1 MSDLVECMKKIWI
14 VLCLALLLLVGCGDE
29 QVSPGAE
36 TTLPSEAET
45 TLSPETETPAPV
57 SCNIIENGVCR
68 FKVVRPE
75 NATDLMVESA
85 KAIYNALSKHAEGN
99 VELVTDW
106 IKSGTE
112 YDSDAFEILVGKTG
126 HPEAEE
132 ALKQVGYNQYGL
144 IVVGNKLC
152 LVGLS
157 TEAVQSAANKLVNII
172 NNRVEKG
179 EAGTNLTIDGMYLT
193 ATDMKGCD
201 FDLPVFDGAE
211 FAGTYDC
218 GDSTYKAFFLDV
230 NETEFTAYWNLLVSD
245 GAAESARR
253 KLGENTF
260 IDAKWGKWN
269 VNVSFYPSL
278 GEVGIAFSQK
288 LKDPPVIA
296 KEEYTPVQPLL
307 TQFNNNEVGG
317 GMGYLV
323 RLEDSTFIIVDGG
336 MSPTGYK
343 EAYTLY
349 ELMKEQN
356 TRTDGKLIVRAW
368 FITHAHADHYNVL
381 REFASAYGSR
391 VKVESL
397 LYSPMAT
404 LYQSM
409 TDAPNAWDARKVTS
423 QFPGCVYVK
432 LMAGQVLEYPGC
444 TFEVLYTAN
453 DAYMLESMTVLNDS
467 SAVARIHIAGQT
479 FMVLGDLQTTGA
491 PRVAQA
497 WGDYLK
503 SDIMQM
509 AHHGYYGG
517 SIELYD
523 YIRPSVILWPASSS
537 FFAQHRS
544 ISINQTLLKR
554 DYIEET
560 ILSGAGKKTLALPY
574 TP

>member
-1 MSDLVECMKKIWI
+1 MKKIWI
-14 VLCLALLLLVGCGDE
+14 ILCLALLLLVGCGDE
-29 QVSPGAE
+29 KVPPEAE
-36 TTLPSEAET
+36 TTLPSEGET
-45 TLSPETETPAPV
+45 TLPPETEAPVPV

-75 NATDLMVESA
+75 NATNLMVESA
-85 KAIYNALSKHAEGN
+85 KAIHNALSKHAEGN
-99 VELVTDW
+99 VEMVTDW
-106 IKSGTE
+106 IKGGTE

-152 LVGLS
+152 VVGLS
-157 TEAVQSAANKLVNII
+157 TEALQSAANKLVNII

-179 EAGTNLTIDGMYLT
+179 EAGTNLTIEGMYLT

-201 FDLPVFDGAE
+201 FDLPVFEGVE

-230 NETEFTAYWNLLVSD
+230 NEAEFTAYWNVLVKD

-288 LKDPPVIA
+288 LKAPPAIA
-296 KEEYTPVQPLL
+296 KEDYTPVQPLL
-307 TQFNNNEVGG
+307 SQFNNNEVGG
-317 GMGYLV
+317 GMGYLI
-323 RLEDSTFIIVDGG
+323 RLEDGTFIIVDGG
-336 MSPTGYK
+336 MSPTGAK

-356 TRTDGKLIVRAW
+356 TRADGKLIVRAW

-397 LYSPMAT
+397 LYSPMAE

-409 TDAPNAWDARKVTS
+409 TEAAGAWDARDVVAQLS
-423 QFPGCVYVK
+423 GCVYVK

-453 DAYMLESMTVLNDS
+453 DAYMLERMDSLNDN
-467 SAVARIHIAGQT
+467 SAVARVYIGGQS
-479 FMVLGDLQTTGA
+479 FMILGDVQVQA
-491 PRVAQA
+491 SPRIAEA
-497 WGDYLK
+497 WREYLK
-503 SDIMQM
+503 SDLMQV
-509 AHHGYYGG
+509 AHHGNNGG
-517 SIELYD
+517 STALYD
-523 YIRPSVILWPASSS
+523 YIQPSVLLWPTNVAS
-537 FFAQHRS
+537 FTQWRTL
-544 ISINQTLLKR
+544 SINQTLLKR
-554 DYIEET
+554 DYVKET
-560 ILSGAGKKTLALPY
+560 VLAGLGSKTLALPY
-574 TP
+574 TPKKK